1 MTWKRIFLPRSATTC
16 TAFSSCI
23 RFFAHSSR
31 KPGTMT
37 TYAAFITCV
46 RFFTCPSMLKC
57 YAQRAL
63 YLVSGEPI
71 KLLKTTSLTT
81 SLVL

>member
-1 MTWKRIFLPRSATTC
+1 MEMHIFTEVSDNMY
-16 TAFSSCI
+16 
-23 RFFAHSSR
+23 RFFILHQIFAHSSR